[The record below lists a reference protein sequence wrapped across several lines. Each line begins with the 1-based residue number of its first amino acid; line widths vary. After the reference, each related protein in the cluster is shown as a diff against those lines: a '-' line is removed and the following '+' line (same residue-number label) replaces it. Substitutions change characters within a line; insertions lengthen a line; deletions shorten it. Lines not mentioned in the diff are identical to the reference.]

1 MWVWKGLELIGGG
14 RTSRKVLNGVMYIAH
29 SFTDEHLTVQV
40 HPDFGEEELIE
51 LPLREASDNLRL
63 CYAAVY
69 QSCQGRTLRNQHVML
84 MDTQHIHFSLRHL
97 YVGASRVTSGEYL
110 HIANRSVARYIEEQ
124 TEAVPHEEVVEADR
138 PQEEEGMDEFARD
151 RLSGEGALL
160 LLREAIDE

>member
-1 MWVWKGLELIGGG
+1 
-14 RTSRKVLNGVMYIAH
+14 
-29 SFTDEHLTVQV
+29 
-40 HPDFGEEELIE
+40 
-51 LPLREASDNLRL
+51 
-63 CYAAVY
+63 
-69 QSCQGRTLRNQHVML
+69 ML

-138 PQEEEGMDEFARD
+138 PQEAEGTDEVARD
-151 RLSGEGALL
+151 SGEGALL

>member
-1 MWVWKGLELIGGG
+1 M
-14 RTSRKVLNGVMYIAH
+14 
-29 SFTDEHLTVQV
+29 QV
-40 HPDFGEEELIE
+40 HRDFGEELIE
-51 LPLREASDNLRL
+51 LDIRGSSDNLRL

-110 HIANRSVARYIEEQ
+110 HRYIEEQ

-138 PQEEEGMDEFARD
+138 PQDLGMDEFARD

-160 LLREAIDE
+160 LLREAIEGCKHKMVFSAEDSSTKIMSFLYKYQ

>member
-1 MWVWKGLELIGGG
+1 
-14 RTSRKVLNGVMYIAH
+14 
-29 SFTDEHLTVQV
+29 
-40 HPDFGEEELIE
+40 
-51 LPLREASDNLRL
+51 
-63 CYAAVY
+63 
-69 QSCQGRTLRNQHVML
+69 ML

-138 PQEEEGMDEFARD
+138 PQEEGMDEFARD